1 MEPPGIAPGSSSLIT
16 WAFIPIVGPKP
27 DTLNIGASRGE
38 GKSVARKIVLMEFL
52 SRMREV
58 AGQIYAPCPSF
69 RISKLKLRN
78 SIMSR
83 SSHLRAAA
91 ACGAI
96 FVMSIGGLA
105 ACSKTTTDKVED
117 TTTSVVAD
125 ASAAVS
131 SIGADMDANKTQDFV
146 TKAAIANMFEIKT
159 SELAVKTSKNA
170 DVLAF
175 AKMMIKDHTAAGKK
189 FETAVAATSGL
200 TPPAALDDDHQKK
213 LDDLATKTGT
223 DFDKAYVDI
232 QQSAHSEAVSLFDD
246 YSKNGKDAALQTF
259 ATNTLPTLQ
268 AHKDK
273 IDAFKE

>member
-1 MEPPGIAPGSSSLIT
+1 MPT
-16 WAFIPIVGPKP
+16 YK
-27 DTLNIGASRGE
+27 
-38 GKSVARKIVLMEFL
+38 
-52 SRMREV
+52 
-58 AGQIYAPCPSF
+58 Q
-69 RISKLKLRN
+69 
-78 SIMSR
+78 
-83 SSHLRAAA
+83 HRAAA
-91 ACGAI
+91 IA
-96 FVMSIGGLA
+96 SGLILA
-105 ACSKTTTDKVED
+105 VSLTGMVACSKSTTDKVED
-117 TTTSVVAD
+117 ATAGVAAD
-125 ASAAVS
+125 ASQAVS

-175 AKMMIKDHTAAGKK
+175 AKMMVKDHTAAGKA

-200 TPPAALDDDHQKK
+200 TPPVALDEDHQKK

-232 QQSAHSEAVSLFDD
+232 QQSAHSEAVNLFED
-246 YSKNGKDAALQTF
+246 YSKNGKDTALQTF